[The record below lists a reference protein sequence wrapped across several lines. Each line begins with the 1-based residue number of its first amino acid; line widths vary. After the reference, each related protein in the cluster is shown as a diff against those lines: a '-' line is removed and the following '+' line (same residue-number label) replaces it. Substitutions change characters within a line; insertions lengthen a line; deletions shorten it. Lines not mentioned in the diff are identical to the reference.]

1 MFIGRQNE
9 IDAICS
15 NLVKPAGDKQTK
27 TIFAV
32 HGLFGAGKSTLLRH
46 IEDRIVKDCLADAIM
61 ISNEDADV
69 RYLPEFVH
77 QLALSFQSCTTD
89 VHRFN
94 IGETESR
101 RLRFLEIIGEIQAND
116 FGLWEKVNEQ
126 NLLKIGQAA
135 GDKTAVQDIHTNNI
149 LTYESAVKN
158 QFNNPDDQR
167 LSLDTGNVVSESLI
181 VDLMNTFF
189 PLNSKVKS
197 LESYIQN
204 SPPRKIVIVIDT
216 FEKISNAI
224 NDWLLESLL
233 PYCFK
238 KRFGDFRSYDSPYL
252 QPEFAVSQ
260 FLDFR
265 FIIAGREPLT
275 LTDKERRWDR
285 YRSQMS
291 EMHLSGFN
299 EQEISQFLKSE
310 GIPGEPNADD
320 VKNMT
325 EGLPY
330 LVSLWADAQKAQ
342 RQGAE
347 RMFLSTLAEQ
357 RIFWYKTDEQK
368 EWIRSAAFCEWF
380 DADALRCFPFSNKN
394 YREAF
399 NYLRNT
405 SELTRPNPQKPT
417 KLMLHPVI
425 GTCVRE
431 ATIQESEDVAR
442 QYANIWQIFKEAN
455 EILGEMDSGERE
467 IARNL
472 AYFPRFDEEFA
483 LKEFFGSESSHA
495 REFLKKH
502 ETLFK
507 RNTHTLSVQP
517 DKEKIL
523 TNYNKLVDR
532 TDFNEKAS
540 TVRQLWADRKQQ
552 LETEIEQNSVEISGL
567 RNELIKLEG
576 EVELKRQMAG
586 AAQGRF
592 MEAENE
598 ANLLKKRW
606 NHRLANRD
614 VAVARMSFF
623 IAAVSLVLAYF
634 IPDIIAALDPV
645 AAEETANLFQKVLYG
660 IAFIFGA
667 AFVVYLFRV
676 LYVRSQKAEMVR
688 MQENRESV
696 EQKSAKE
703 RADMQFYQQESET
716 ASKRMVILK
725 QRILDL
731 TKENELK
738 AAMLTESYV

>member
-1 MFIGRQNE
+1 MFIGRKNE
-9 IDAICS
+9 IETICS
-15 NLVKPAGDKQTK
+15 SLEKSATDGQVKTVFG
-27 TIFAV
+27 I
-32 HGLFGAGKSTLLRH
+32 HGLFGAGKSTLIRH
-46 IEDRIVKDCLADAIM
+46 IEDRIIKDCLADAIM
-61 ISNEDADV
+61 ISNEDANV

-116 FGLWEKVNEQ
+116 FALWEKVNEE
-126 NLLKIGQAA
+126 NLLKIGQQS
-135 GDKTAVQDIHTNNI
+135 GEKTGTKDIHTHNI

-167 LSLDTGNVVSESLI
+167 LSLDTGNVVSESFI

-189 PLNSKVKS
+189 PINSKVKS
-197 LESYIQN
+197 LEDYIRN

-216 FEKISNAI
+216 FEKISGAI

-265 FIIAGREPLT
+265 FIIAGREPVS

-285 YRSQMS
+285 YRSQML
-291 EMHLSGFN
+291 EIHLGGFN
-299 EQEISQFLKSE
+299 EAEITQFLKSE

-320 VKNMT
+320 VKSMT

-347 RMFLSTLAEQ
+347 KMFLSTLAEQ

-380 DADALRCFPFSNKN
+380 DADALRCFPLSNEN

-405 SELTRPNPQKPT
+405 SELTRPNPIKAT

-431 ATIQESEDVAR
+431 ATVQESEDVAR
-442 QYANIWQIFKEAN
+442 QYTNIWQTFKEAN
-455 EILGEMDSGERE
+455 TILGEMDPGERE

-483 LKEFFGSESSHA
+483 LKEFFGSESSQAH
-495 REFLKKH
+495 EFLKTH
-502 ETLFK
+502 SQLFK
-507 RNTHTLSVQP
+507 KNSATLSVTP
-517 DKEKIL
+517 EVEKVL
-523 TNYNKLVDR
+523 TNYNKLIDR
-532 TDFNEKAS
+532 ADFNEKNAK
-540 TVRQLWADRKQQ
+540 VRDIWAERKIQ
-552 LETEIEQNSVEISGL
+552 LESAIEENTTEISRL
-567 RNELIKLEG
+567 RDEVIGLEG

-592 MEAENE
+592 IESENE
-598 ANLLKKRW
+598 ANLLKRRW
-606 NHRLANRD
+606 NYRLSNRD
-614 VAVARMSFF
+614 VAVARLSFF
-623 IAAVSLVLAYF
+623 IAAVCLVLGYF
-634 IPDIIAALDPV
+634 IPDIIASLDPV
-645 AAEETANLFQKVLYG
+645 AAAETGPLFQKVLYALG
-660 IAFIFGA
+660 FIFGS
-667 AFVVYLFRV
+667 AFFVFLFRL
-676 LYVRSQKAEMVR
+676 LYVRSQKSEMAR

-696 EQKSAKE
+696 ELKSAKE
-703 RADMQFYQQESET
+703 RSEMQFYNQESES
-716 ASKRMVILK
+716 ASKRIVVAK
-725 QRILDL
+725 QKILDL
-731 TKENELK
+731 MADNTEKQK
-738 AAMLTESYV
+738 MLSEPYV